1 MRANSRS
8 VLGCR
13 LRRVSVQPEK
23 KLFSSDFAILEA
35 RRKNEEKK
43 DWKLTILQVLLRL
56 FLPFSMPHSRC
67 FSISPLFPAFYG
79 KLRLNSFIL
88 PLLRF
93 PLFRGERK
101 RGRSETWDGNK
112 EAPDR
117 YCMDGNLPW
126 GFIMLG
132 EKSILPMLI
141 FRVVSFPKRISS
153 EVLAWLG
160 LIAEHRSRSNN
171 RSLSYVSLV
180 LRATGEWEK
189 SHKTPKSWI
198 VFFSPFCFSILSG
211 CEKSFLSRVGHAW
224 SGESIR
230 EHGIDR
236 GGPERFLPRPTVCS
250 PESWW
255 VPSNPILHGF
265 SPGEKKAKT
274 KSHEKKIKREGAGT
288 QLKEVSLDGLDN
300 LCYFILLIFLL

>member
-1 MRANSRS
+1 
-8 VLGCR
+8 
-13 LRRVSVQPEK
+13 
-23 KLFSSDFAILEA
+23 
-35 RRKNEEKK
+35 
-43 DWKLTILQVLLRL
+43 
-56 FLPFSMPHSRC
+56 
-67 FSISPLFPAFYG
+67 
-79 KLRLNSFIL
+79 
-88 PLLRF
+88 
-93 PLFRGERK
+93 
-101 RGRSETWDGNK
+101 
-112 EAPDR
+112 
-117 YCMDGNLPW
+117 
-126 GFIMLG
+126 
-132 EKSILPMLI
+132 MLI

-153 EVLAWLG
+153 EALACLG
-160 LIAEHRSRSNN
+160 LIAECRSRSNN

-198 VFFSPFCFSILSG
+198 VFFLSLFTFFSILSG

-265 SPGEKKAKT
+265 SPGEKKGENEKT
-274 KSHEKKIKREGAGT
+274 RKKYQTGYTWEGACNS
-288 QLKEVSLDGLDN
+288 LKDSTS
-300 LCYFILLIFLL
+300 YFILFFLYFSSKSSSNKTNFSMRLTKENTFHRTQS